1 MEKRK
6 IYNVSIKDKNKC
18 VYFLTGFTLIE
29 LLVVIAIIALLMAIL
44 LPALHRAR
52 NQARAVVCQTNLKQ
66 WGTTLALY
74 AENNNGRLPP
84 DDRSGVW
91 MLRGPQLNEGDPNVP
106 LIKHNLTTKGISLCP
121 MAVKASD
128 GRSSEIF
135 SSDDYNII
143 CNIGSSFKAWEIIS
157 PEPKFFGSYGFNNA
171 MFYGFQRHR
180 SFVDRELGVNIFTM
194 KDISSFPVL
203 LGCGAPIGTISDKNN
218 ARLPPSEDATGNSF
232 CVNRHDGFTN
242 GLFLDFSV
250 KKIGLKQLWTLKWRE
265 DFDRKNC
272 MTTAGGVRPDDWPK
286 WMRGFKDY

>member
-1 MEKRK
+1 MKK
-6 IYNVSIKDKNKC
+6 QN
-18 VYFLTGFTLIE
+18 GFTLIE

-84 DDRSGVW
+84 NNESGVW
-91 MLRGPQLNEGDPNVP
+91 LLRGTQLNEGDPNVP
-106 LIKHNLTTKGISLCP
+106 QVRHNLTTKGISLCP

-143 CNIGSSFKAWEIIS
+143 CNLGSSSKAWEIIS
-157 PEPKFFGSYGFNNA
+157 PTPKFLGSYGFSQY
-171 MFYGFQRHR
+171 MFDGFKRQR
-180 SFVDRELGVNIFTM
+180 SYVDRNLGINIFTM

-203 LGCGAPIGTISDKNN
+203 LDCASAIGSGVILNP
-218 ARLPPSEDATGNSF
+218 ARLPQSEDAVDNTF
-232 CVNRHDGFTN
+232 CTNRHDGFVN

-250 KKIGLKQLWTLKWRE
+250 KKIGLKQLWTLKWHE